1 MNSKL
6 KLSSI
11 LLSTLLVFCS
21 SAVNADEHHGAH
33 ALQHATL
40 AMSHGEQGH
49 NEFVQVHAKE
59 ALKHAK
65 MSAQVHHE
73 RHLHMKKAIKLLE
86 SSMKNANKEK
96 TDLATKNANE
106 ALVHIHK
113 SLE

>member
-11 LLSTLLVFCS
+11 LLSTLLAFCS

-33 ALQHATL
+33 ALQHTTL
-40 AMSHGEQGH
+40 ATSHGEQGH
-49 NEFVQVHAKE
+49 NKFVQVHAKE